1 VWRKLVLTHFPL
13 VLGFIAGCVSTYAFV
28 PQVLKIW
35 RERDC
40 VAISLKMYLLR
51 LAGFALW
58 LVYGIALGS
67 LPLIFFNLLNLLLGG
82 AILVFKLQAVG
93 LCPDPK
99 GWFRAA
105 QRDPA

>member
-1 VWRKLVLTHFPL
+1 VRTHFPL
-13 VLGFIAGCVSTYAFV
+13 FLGLVAGCVSTYAFV
-28 PQVLKIW
+28 PQVVKIW

-40 VAISLKMYLLR
+40 VAISLKMYVLR

-58 LVYGIALGS
+58 LAYGIGLGS
-67 LPLIFFNLLNLLLGG
+67 VPLIGFNLLNLVLGG

-99 GWFRAA
+99 GWFRAG
-105 QRDPA
+105 QRSPA